1 MWVNQRGWVEGTL
14 SLYGRR
20 GKCII
25 LVRKSEGKR
34 LCGRNKY
41 TSENKNLL
49 LNIKRLIVIV
59 LYEFMFIWLR
69 LGPVLW
75 RFEPNDEKSVL

>member
-1 MWVNQRGWVEGTL
+1 VEETL
-14 SLYGRR
+14 NVYERR

-34 LCGRNKY
+34 LCGRNKHI
-41 TSENKNLL
+41 SENKNLL
-49 LNIKRLIVIV
+49 LNIKQLIVTV
-59 LYEFMFIWLR
+59 LIEFMLIWLM

-75 RFEPNDEKSVL
+75 GFETNDEKFRREASYL